1 MVRRSSLGRRL
12 SLWSLLALGALAGCG
27 AGSDGEALL
36 LLHQDAPAEVEDA
49 ITPPLPSPGL
59 EVAPPLVLRGTESER
74 PTPPRAPVR
83 SFQPA
88 FHQALRWSQSVSSLT
103 TFRLRVPVGRAGGRL
118 KVTFRSGDGTL
129 NLQKATVA
137 LAGANGALASAPVPL
152 TFSGSPGFTVAQRT
166 RVTSDPV
173 DLPVN
178 FRDELYVSFEVRGA
192 LAVSAIQAFP
202 GSFSRT
208 GAYASTTGAIG
219 GTSWQRAIG
228 VATLEVEGPVS
239 RAFLAIGD
247 SITEGYIDTYSDM
260 RNAWPSLAEAQLG
273 VPVVNAGV
281 SGQGFWGALTYLN
294 QEVLALSG
302 ITDCVILLGTNDLSA
317 VTDAELQ
324 ERMTQL
330 FDRLQPF
337 CRLWVSPL
345 LPKEKSNHGDYEVV
359 KASRLVF
366 NAWIRQQTRAQVID
380 LEAVTR
386 SPSNVHLFIDGLEVD
401 GIHPS
406 AQGHRV
412 MAAEVVRV
420 LRSKGL

>member
-1 MVRRSSLGRRL
+1 MGRQSSLGHLLRLWGLL
-12 SLWSLLALGALAGCG
+12 SLGVLAGCG

-36 LLHQDAPAEVEDA
+36 HLHYDAPSQVQDAIEPD
-49 ITPPLPSPGL
+49 PPGL
-59 EVAPPLVLRGTESER
+59 EVAPPLVLHGTETER
-74 PTPPRAPVR
+74 PTPPRAPLP

-88 FHQALRWSQSVSSLT
+88 FHQALRWSQGVSSLT
-103 TFRLRVPVGRAGGRL
+103 TFRMRIPVGRAGERL
-118 KVTFRSGDGTL
+118 RVTFRSGDGSL

-137 LAGANGALASAPVPL
+137 LAGPNGALASAPVPL
-152 TFSGSPGFTVAQRT
+152 TFSGSPGFTAAART
-166 RVTSDPV
+166 RMTSDPV
-173 DLPVN
+173 KLPVG

-202 GSFSRT
+202 GSFSRA
-208 GAYASTTGAIG
+208 GAYASTSGALG
-219 GTSWQRAIG
+219 GTAWQRAIG
-228 VATLEVEGPVS
+228 VATVDVEGPTG

-247 SITEGYIDTYSDM
+247 SITEGYISSFNDT
-260 RNAWPSLAEAQLG
+260 RNAWPSLTEAQLG
-273 VPVVNAGV
+273 IPVVNAGV
-281 SGQGFWGALTYLN
+281 SGQGFYAALQLLD

-317 VTDAELQ
+317 VTDEEMQ
-324 ERMTQL
+324 ERMTRL

-337 CRLWVSPL
+337 CRLWVSTL

-366 NAWIRQQTRAQVID
+366 NAWLRQQTRAGLID

-406 AQGHRV
+406 AEGHRV

-420 LRSKGL
+420 LRTRGGL